1 MRTNEIIGRRIEE
14 RLNEIAWGKKDLAKA
29 LDISQQMVSKITLA
43 KKNITVQEIKE
54 IAEVLGSS
62 FEELTQPFE
71 VDNEVESIMSFMGE
85 LTTQE
90 AKDGLKLAQEIM
102 DAIIENKEARR
113 SFNESISNL
122 V

>member
-71 VDNEVESIMSFMGE
+71 EEKEVESIMSFMGE